1 MNVPMRI
8 RVLGSAA
15 GGGLPQWNCGCE
27 RCVRARAGDPAVPP
41 RTQPSIAV
49 SADGVRWSIVNASP
63 DVRDQLARF
72 PALHPRPGTRDIPL
86 DTILLTNADV
96 DHVLGLL
103 VLRESLPYRIVST
116 PFVRNALLDHNA
128 LLHLLEP
135 AWGIA
140 KLDQPVTLDRD
151 GHLEARFFPVPG
163 KVPTWLS
170 KLASNEP
177 ETTVGV
183 RITDLRSGRRLV
195 YAPGIAKLDAG
206 TLAEFEA
213 ASCSFVDGTFFRND
227 ELSATAARRA
237 RRDGDGPR
245 ADRRPRRLAAGAR
258 GTARSRRLHPHQQHQ
273 PDPRREFA
281 RSVAGAAHPHRD
293 RDGRD
298 GTRAVSEA
306 ARPLW
311 RRSRVDRPAHR
322 LRWRRSIPSDSS
334 AATPSAAAAGSGT
347 ENSTA
352 PMSHALPG
360 PRLRR
365 TPR

>member
-1 MNVPMRI
+1 MSLRV

-15 GGGLPQWNCGCE
+15 GGGLPQWNCGCD
-27 RCVRARAGDPAVPP
+27 RCVRARAGDPQVPP

-72 PALHPRPGTRDIPL
+72 PGLHPRPGTRDIPL
-86 DTILLTNADV
+86 DTIVVTNADV

-116 PFVRNALLDHNA
+116 PFVRDALLDHNA
-128 LLHLLEP
+128 LLRLLEP

-140 KLDQPVTLDRD
+140 KLDQAVTLDRD

-163 KVPTWLS
+163 KVPTWLA
-170 KLASNEP
+170 KHTSNQP

-213 ASCSFVDGTFFRND
+213 ASLSFVDGTFFRND
-227 ELSATAARRA
+227 ELSSVRPGAPDATAM
-237 RRDGDGPR
+237 GHVPISGPGGSL
-245 ADRRPRRLAAGAR
+245 PVLAELR
-258 GTARSRRLHPHQQHQ
+258 G
-273 PDPRREFA
+273 
-281 RSVAGAAHPHRD
+281 
-293 RDGRD
+293 
-298 GTRAVSEA
+298 
-306 ARPLW
+306 
-311 RRSRVDRPAHR
+311 RVVYIHMNNTNPILD
-322 LRWRRSIPSDSS
+322 
-334 AATPSAAAAGSGT
+334 AGSPEASLVQRAGI
-347 ENSTA
+347 EIA
-352 PMSHALPG
+352 MDGMSFEV
-360 PRLRR
+360 
-365 TPR
+365 

>member
-1 MNVPMRI
+1 MRI

-86 DTILLTNADV
+86 DTILVTNADV

-116 PFVRNALLDHNA
+116 PFVRDALQGHNA
-128 LLHLLEP
+128 LFHLLEP

-140 KLDQPVTLDRD
+140 KLDQPVMLDRD

-163 KVPTWLS
+163 KVPTWLA
-170 KLASNEP
+170 KLASNQP

-195 YAPGIAKLDAG
+195 YAPGVAKLDAG

-227 ELSATAARRA
+227 ELSAMRPGAPDATAMGHVPISGPGGSFPILAELRGRVVYIHINNTNPILDANSPEASLVLRA
-237 RRDGDGPR
+237 GIEIAMDGM
-245 ADRRPRRLAAGAR
+245 
-258 GTARSRRLHPHQQHQ
+258 
-273 PDPRREFA
+273 E
-281 RSVAGAAHPHRD
+281 V
-293 RDGRD
+293 
-298 GTRAVSEA
+298 E
-306 ARPLW
+306 
-311 RRSRVDRPAHR
+311 
-322 LRWRRSIPSDSS
+322 I
-334 AATPSAAAAGSGT
+334 
-347 ENSTA
+347 
-352 PMSHALPG
+352 
-360 PRLRR
+360 
-365 TPR
+365 

>member
-1 MNVPMRI
+1 MRI

-86 DTILLTNADV
+86 DTILVTNADV

-116 PFVRNALLDHNA
+116 PFVRDALLDHNA
-128 LLHLLEP
+128 LLQLLEP

-140 KLDQPVTLDRD
+140 KLDQPVMLDRD

-163 KVPTWLS
+163 KVPTWLA
-170 KLASNEP
+170 KLASNQP
-177 ETTVGV
+177 ETTVGL

-195 YAPGIAKLDAG
+195 YAPGVAKLDAG

-227 ELSATAARRA
+227 ELSAVRPGAPDATAMGHVPISGPGGSFPILTELRGRVVYIHINNTNPILDANSPEASLVQRA
-237 RRDGDGPR
+237 GIEIAMDGME
-245 ADRRPRRLAAGAR
+245 L
-258 GTARSRRLHPHQQHQ
+258 
-273 PDPRREFA
+273 E
-281 RSVAGAAHPHRD
+281 
-293 RDGRD
+293 
-298 GTRAVSEA
+298 
-306 ARPLW
+306 
-311 RRSRVDRPAHR
+311 
-322 LRWRRSIPSDSS
+322 I
-334 AATPSAAAAGSGT
+334 
-347 ENSTA
+347 
-352 PMSHALPG
+352 
-360 PRLRR
+360 
-365 TPR
+365 

>member
-1 MNVPMRI
+1 MRI

-86 DTILLTNADV
+86 DTIVVTNADV

-116 PFVRNALLDHNA
+116 PFVRDALLDHNA

-140 KLDQPVTLDRD
+140 KLDQPVMLDRD

-163 KVPTWLS
+163 KVPTWLA
-170 KLASNEP
+170 KLAPNQP

-195 YAPGIAKLDAG
+195 YAPGVAKLDAG

-227 ELSATAARRA
+227 ELSAMRPGAPDATAMGHVPISGPGGSLPVLAELRGRVVYIHMNNTNPILDAASPEASLVQRA
-237 RRDGDGPR
+237 GIEIAMDGME
-245 ADRRPRRLAAGAR
+245 LE
-258 GTARSRRLHPHQQHQ
+258 L
-273 PDPRREFA
+273 
-281 RSVAGAAHPHRD
+281 
-293 RDGRD
+293 
-298 GTRAVSEA
+298 
-306 ARPLW
+306 
-311 RRSRVDRPAHR
+311 
-322 LRWRRSIPSDSS
+322 
-334 AATPSAAAAGSGT
+334 
-347 ENSTA
+347 
-352 PMSHALPG
+352 
-360 PRLRR
+360 
-365 TPR
+365 

>member
-1 MNVPMRI
+1 MSLRV

-27 RCVRARAGDPAVPP
+27 RCVRARAGDPQVPP

-72 PALHPRPGTRDIPL
+72 PGLHPRPGTRDIPL
-86 DTILLTNADV
+86 DTIVVTNADV

-116 PFVRNALLDHNA
+116 PFVRDALLDHNTVFRI
-128 LLHLLEP
+128 LEP

-140 KLDQPVTLDRD
+140 KLDQAVLLDRE

-163 KVPTWLS
+163 KVPTWLA
-170 KLASNEP
+170 KLASNQP

-213 ASCSFVDGTFFRND
+213 ASLSFVDGTFFRND
-227 ELSATAARRA
+227 ELSQTRPGAPDATAMGHVPISGPGGSLPALAELRGRVVYIHMNNTNPILDAASPEASLVQRA
-237 RRDGDGPR
+237 GIEIAMDG
-245 ADRRPRRLAAGAR
+245 
-258 GTARSRRLHPHQQHQ
+258 
-273 PDPRREFA
+273 
-281 RSVAGAAHPHRD
+281 
-293 RDGRD
+293 
-298 GTRAVSEA
+298 
-306 ARPLW
+306 
-311 RRSRVDRPAHR
+311 
-322 LRWRRSIPSDSS
+322 
-334 AATPSAAAAGSGT
+334 
-347 ENSTA
+347 
-352 PMSHALPG
+352 MSFEV
-360 PRLRR
+360 
-365 TPR
+365 